1 MKRTTLL
8 LIVIVLGLTTSA
20 QTIRIADNNANRP
33 TGANIFSTIQAAVNA
48 AVPGDIVYV
57 QPSSTKYNETVTI
70 SKRIKLMGAGF
81 TSDLGTRNS
90 SLTTLNLITSAD
102 GTNTIANSEFSGLVI
117 DYINFTT
124 GSDVGS
130 FTFNNLIFENC
141 YWYQMQSSGNHRA
154 INNLTIRNSSFAE
167 INLNSSSGDNNTS
180 IYKNII
186 QPDNWRTSIRL
197 SNSTNPLISN
207 NLFFPFPGGNEIRP
221 IGIQNSTNVRI
232 EHNIFSKAVGSPTT
246 FEYLQNAMVVNNIFY
261 GINTPICVSTTN
273 TFRDNVFSNNLVLTA
288 GAVVPPPS
296 NPTGSNFHSGIN
308 NLVGMSPQFTNA
320 PISTYSDTYN
330 YTLQAGSPCIGAA
343 TTTGENIGPSGGLY
357 PWTGNLTLKASAVP
371 IITQF
376 GNSGVVPQNQ
386 PLKSNIKAKSN

>member
-1 MKRTTLL
+1 MKQILFFLAAGFT
-8 LIVIVLGLTTSA
+8 ISVHA
-20 QTIRIADNNANRP
+20 QTIRIADNNPNAP
-33 TGANIFSTIQAAVNA
+33 AGANIYSTIQAAVTA
-48 AVPGDIVYV
+48 ALPGDIVYV

-70 SKRIKLMGAGF
+70 SKRVKLMGAGF
-81 TSDLGTRNS
+81 TSDLGSRNS
-90 SLTTLNLITSAD
+90 YLTTLNLVTSAD
-102 GTNTIANSEFSGLVI
+102 GINAIANSEFSGLAI
-117 DYINFTT
+117 DFINFTT

-130 FTFNNLIFENC
+130 FSFDNLIFQNC
-141 YWYQMQSSGNHRA
+141 NWYQMQSSGNHRA
-154 INNLTIRNSSFAE
+154 INDLIIRNNQFAE
-167 INLNSSSGDNNTS
+167 INLNSSSGNTNIS

-186 QPDNWRTSIRL
+186 APDNFRTLIRL

-207 NLFFPFPGGNEIRP
+207 NLFFPYPGGNEIRP
-221 IGIQNSTNVRI
+221 IGIANSTNVRI
-232 EHNIFSKAVGSPTT
+232 EHNIFSKSIGSPTT

-261 GINTPICVSTTN
+261 GVNTTICVNTTN

-296 NPTGSNFHSGIN
+296 NPTGSDFHSGIN
-308 NLVGMSPQFTNA
+308 NLVGVSPVFTNA

-330 YTLQAGSPCIGAA
+330 YSLQVGSPCIGAA
-343 TTTGENIGPSGGLY
+343 TTGENIGPSGGLY
-357 PWTGNLTLKASAVP
+357 PWTGNLTLKPSAVP